1 MCGGLQKSHAFR
13 CVLLSLSVTSGV
25 SLAFDSAR
33 SNRNPSFLRPLF
45 SQRQFLLLFI
55 IALPISE
62 ERILAATD
70 KPGSTNRSCDSPR
83 LRQPIDIQLQ
93 HHPLYY
99 TTTTTTT
106 TSTPPQ
112 SQGQP
117 CPKPK
122 PPAPPPATAPPA
134 PAQQPAPPPLPTTAT
149 TKAPNRAPTLPTK
162 KPPSSASAAA
172 PPPPSTRS
180 STSKK
185 HAPTPR

>member
-1 MCGGLQKSHAFR
+1 MGALQSVCGGLQKSHAFQ

-25 SLAFDSAR
+25 PLAFDSAR
-33 SNRNPSFLRPLF
+33 SNRNPTFLRPLF
-45 SQRQFLLLFI
+45 SQRQFLC
-55 IALPISE
+55 
-62 ERILAATD
+62 
-70 KPGSTNRSCDSPR
+70 RSCDSPR
-83 LRQPIDIQLQ
+83 LREPIDIQLQ

-99 TTTTTTT
+99 TTTTT

-134 PAQQPAPPPLPTTAT
+134 PAQQPAPPPPPTTAT
-149 TKAPNRAPTLPTK
+149 TKAPNRALTPPTK

>member
-33 SNRNPSFLRPLF
+33 SNRNPTFLRPLF

-70 KPGSTNRSCDSPR
+70 KPDSTNRSCDSPR

-99 TTTTTTT
+99 TTTTT

-134 PAQQPAPPPLPTTAT
+134 PAQQPAPPPPPTTAT
-149 TKAPNRAPTLPTK
+149 TKAPNRAPTPPTK

-172 PPPPSTRS
+172 PPPPFTRS